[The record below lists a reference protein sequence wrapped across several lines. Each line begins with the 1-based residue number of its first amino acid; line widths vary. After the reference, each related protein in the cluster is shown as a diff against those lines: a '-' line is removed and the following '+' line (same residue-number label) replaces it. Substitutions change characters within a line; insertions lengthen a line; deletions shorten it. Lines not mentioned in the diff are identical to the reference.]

1 MPVTTIKLHPLFAAE
16 FRGVDLTGPLDDAN
30 FGEILDAF
38 NEHSVLLFRGQKLD
52 DDQQVA
58 FSRRFGPLEKTVR
71 SNPARGTYFARQSNI
86 DIATGR
92 PIPPDDRQMALQKPN
107 LMWHSDSSFK
117 PVPALCSLLSARRV
131 PPEGGET
138 DLASTRAAYAALPA
152 AMKRRIEGLVAVHS
166 YAYSRGLV
174 DPDLLSEDEKAQVPP
189 VEQALVRT
197 NPVNGRKALL
207 LGSHASHIVGWPVE
221 EGRTLL
227 KELLDFATR
236 PRFRYRHRW
245 RVDDLLI
252 WDNRCA
258 LHRARPYDSRKYRRL
273 MQRTTVAGTAATV

>member
-1 MPVTTIKLHPLFAAE
+1 MPVTTIKLHPLFGAE
-16 FRGVDLTGPLDDAN
+16 IRGVDLTGPLDDAS
-30 FGEILDAF
+30 FRAILDAF
-38 NEHSVLLFRGQKLD
+38 DEHSVLLFRGQKLD

-58 FSRRFGPLEKTVR
+58 FSRHFGALERTVR

-131 PPEGGET
+131 PLEGGET
-138 DLASTRAAYAALPA
+138 DLASTRAAHAALPA

-166 YAYSRGLV
+166 YAYSRGQV
-174 DPDLLSEDEKAQVPP
+174 DPDLLSEDEAAEVPP

-221 EGRTLL
+221 EGRALL
-227 KELLDFATR
+227 KELLEFATR

>member
-1 MPVTTIKLHPLFAAE
+1 MPVTAIKLHPLFGAE
-16 FRGVDLTGPLDDAN
+16 IRGVDLTGPLDDAG
-30 FGEILDAF
+30 FGAILDAF
-38 NEHSVLLFRGQKLD
+38 NEHSVLLFRGQKLS
-52 DDQQVA
+52 DDQQLA
-58 FSRRFGPLEKTVR
+58 FSRRFGPLETTVR
-71 SNPARGTYFARQSNI
+71 SNPARGTHFARQSNI

-92 PIPPDDRQMALQKPN
+92 PIPPDDPEMTLQMPN
-107 LMWHSDSSFK
+107 RMWHSDSSFK
-117 PVPALCSLLSARRV
+117 PVPALCSLLSARLV

-138 DLASTRAAYAALPA
+138 DLASTRAAYAVLPA

-166 YAYSRGLV
+166 YAYSRGQV
-174 DPDLLSEDEKAQVPP
+174 DPDLLSEDEKAEVPP

-221 EGRTLL
+221 EGRALL
-227 KELLDFATR
+227 KELLEFSTR

-273 MQRTTVAGTAATV
+273 MQRTTVAGTA